1 MTHTMHS
8 TGALVYEMITGK
20 TLFMYACPEAM
31 MVHKWAVGNGQLDE
45 HPAFYKDE
53 DIMPGIGQHARDL
66 VLKLLHCNPLDR
78 LGNVTDG
85 AAAVMKHPFFGVLSS
100 GTASRC

>member
-1 MTHTMHS
+1 
-8 TGALVYEMITGK
+8 
-20 TLFMYACPEAM
+20 
-31 MVHKWAVGNGQLDE
+31 
-45 HPAFYKDE
+45 
-53 DIMPGIGQHARDL
+53 MPGIGQHACDL
-66 VLKLLHCNPLDR
+66 VLKLLHCNPIDR

>member
-1 MTHTMHS
+1 MLYGAAMLLLTSSSLTNIRNCYSLYMHLL
-8 TGALVYEMITGK
+8 TFDI
-20 TLFMYACPEAM
+20 
-31 MVHKWAVGNGQLDE
+31 Q
-45 HPAFYKDE
+45 AFYKDE

-66 VLKLLHCNPLDR
+66 VIKLLHCNPLDR

-100 GTASRC
+100 ASTHMC